1 MKKLALTLDELQVES
16 FETTAGLAG
25 RDGTVLGHS
34 AHVPNDSEAQC
45 DTATNTEGPTC
56 GPENTCGYYYDTCQE
71 TRVHSCYPCDA
82 SNWCNTD
89 VGYTCEYC

>member
-1 MKKLALTLDELQVES
+1 MKKLALTLENLQVES

-25 RDGTVLGHS
+25 RAGTVFGNS
-34 AHVPNDSEAQC
+34 GPAVPNDSEAEC
-45 DTATNTEGPTC
+45 GTNTDGPTC

-71 TRVHSCYPCDA
+71 TYVYSCYPCDA

-89 VGYTCEYC
+89 VGDTCDGWC